1 MSAIAKHIED
11 EEREARPELPAVPN
25 FTEIFH
31 EMEATLE
38 KLPDRPRV
46 EIIRGMFAMSP
57 RPRLRHNSVQSRL
70 RRILELAFG
79 ETPAGA
85 EQPEWFFAEE
95 AEIKSE
101 VTLTRVVPDIS
112 GWRRSTT
119 GWPGLD
125 ESLITLMPEW
135 VCEVLSPSNAAT
147 DRGAKLEA
155 YGLMGIGWVWI
166 ADPQEKTIETFVN
179 IRGQMKPETTAAPG
193 SVIQAPPFASLPVR
207 LDEIFPL

>member
-11 EEREARPELPAVPN
+11 EEREARPELPAVPD
-25 FTEIFH
+25 FTQIFH
-31 EMEATLE
+31 EMEAVLE

-46 EIIRGMFAMSP
+46 EIIRGIFAMSP
-57 RPRLRHNSVQSRL
+57 RPRVRHNLTITAL
-70 RRILELAFG
+70 RAHLHDAFG
-79 ETPAGA
+79 RTSGA
-85 EQPEWFFAEE
+85 EAPEWLFVEE
-95 AEIKSE
+95 AELKSE
-101 VTLTRVVPDIS
+101 VTWTRVVPDIS

-166 ADPQEKTIETFVN
+166 ADPQERTIETFVN

-193 SVIQAPPFASLPVR
+193 SVIQAPPFESLPVR
-207 LDEIFPL
+207 LDEIFPG